1 MSRKRHKTHKGEKVG
16 NFTRNAMKVHKT
28 NNWANPMRGG
38 FRL

>member
-1 MSRKRHKTHKGEKVG
+1 MKRMRSKTKESGKAS
-16 NFTRNAMKVHKT
+16 NFTRNAMKVHKK

>member
-1 MSRKRHKTHKGEKVG
+1 MKHRKPTKEHSKRQ
-16 NFTRNAMKVHKT
+16 NFTRNAMKVHKK

>member
-1 MSRKRHKTHKGEKVG
+1 MKKRKKTNEKTKST